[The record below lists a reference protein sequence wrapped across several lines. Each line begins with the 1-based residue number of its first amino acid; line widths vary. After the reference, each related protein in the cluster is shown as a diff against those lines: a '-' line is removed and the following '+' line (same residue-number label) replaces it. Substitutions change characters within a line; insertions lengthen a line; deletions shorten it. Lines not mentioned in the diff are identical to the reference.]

1 MCWPFCQR
9 KLIRDSPLLF
19 ILKFLCSHYESPRTW
34 LRCMAPTLVV
44 HCKVGNEDRNGFCP
58 AVHAR
63 CMQRGHCRSR
73 VLPLTLLTAASR
85 VTMGVHPLSSPG
97 DKMWKSPSADL
108 QEWDKPDWKLI
119 SMQKGGIKS
128 GLSSNTFMNQKMLP
142 AIPAN
147 NDVAGHQAISHC
159 RCPDSVC
166 LGEFRKEK
174 NRMVALD
181 SLDAYQENN
190 LNESRLSHLPI
201 HKKAQKSLTCNV
213 CFLWLAVIFCCGTTC
228 FCFGLFFFPPSKAS
242 HISWLSPNLFWTVPQ
257 SYLRT

>member
-1 MCWPFCQR
+1 MRTAMASAQLFMADACSEVTVGQESYPSHCSLLHLGSQWGSTLSLPQG
-9 KLIRDSPLLF
+9 IR
-19 ILKFLCSHYESPRTW
+19 C
-34 LRCMAPTLVV
+34 
-44 HCKVGNEDRNGFCP
+44 GNLPQQTFRNGTNQTENWFP
-58 AVHAR
+58 
-63 CMQRGHCRSR
+63 CRREVSR
-73 VLPLTLLTAASR
+73 VGWAQTHLWT
-85 VTMGVHPLSSPG
+85 
-97 DKMWKSPSADL
+97 K
-108 QEWDKPDWKLI
+108 
-119 SMQKGGIKS
+119 
-128 GLSSNTFMNQKMLP
+128 KMLP

-166 LGEFRKEK
+166 WGEFRKEK

-257 SYLRT
+257 SYLRGCHPRL